1 MSDENKKVEDENI
14 VYTEIGEQIIEEP
27 VIDKKKHVKKPKDTP
42 KAKAKPRKPKT
53 VKVEE
58 EKVESIDIVKLT
70 VDTLK
75 ESLKESL
82 KNEEKTITEDYNEIT
97 DSIVELASDAGAAL
111 NIVIKEEVVELPKVE
126 KSIAEVPMT
135 KKEWFKSSIKNKKF
149 SIYQNNVLIANSNP
163 TLVINI
169 KEDYFE
175 IYGKK
180 YTYNGIT
187 IKND

>member
-58 EKVESIDIVKLT
+58 EKVELITDVSSSPLSVVT
-70 VDTLK
+70 
-75 ESLKESL
+75 
-82 KNEEKTITEDYNEIT
+82 EEKTITEDYKEIT
-97 DSIVELASDAGAAL
+97 DSIVELANFSVE
-111 NIVIKEEVVELPKVE
+111 IIKEENVELPKVE
-126 KSIAEVPMT
+126 KLVVEVPMT